1 MNHFDIAQCIVRGTH
16 NNLNKD
22 KTFSEHSFIY
32 KKTNERLQDILDIFS
47 DKENILCVIGSGDQ
61 ILNAIL
67 NRPQKIDAFDI
78 SIYPKYFLELKI
90 AAIKTLTREE
100 FIDFFINDINYKKED
115 YYDDLFYEKIIKE
128 LDGDV
133 RDFWKYLFDFNDWYD
148 IYNSMLFSTE
158 PVIKEYALVQNKYLN
173 EEEYYKLREILKTTK
188 INYIQSDILNLDIDD
203 NYDLIYLSNIIQ
215 YVDPKLY
222 KTKIE
227 GLSEKIRGII
237 VTYLFGG
244 LENALDF
251 FEGVQARSIETNSI
265 LIHQG
270 KNLVKRK

>member
-61 ILNAIL
+61 ILNALL
-67 NRPQKIDAFDI
+67 NKPKKIDAFDI

-100 FIDFFINDINYKKED
+100 FIQFFIEDINHYDAE
-115 YYDDLFYEKIIKE
+115 YYDDLFYEKIITE
-128 LDGDV
+128 LDEETK
-133 RDFWKYLFDFNDWYD
+133 DFWKYLFDFNDWYD

-158 PVIKEYALVQNKYLN
+158 PVIKEYALVQNKYL
-173 EEEYYKLREILKTTK
+173 EEQEYYKLREILNDTK
-188 INYIQSDILNLDIDD
+188 INYIQSDILNLDIEE

-215 YVDPKLY
+215 YVDPNLY
-222 KTKIE
+222 KSKIDNF
-227 GLSEKIRGII
+227 SEKTRGII

-244 LENALDF
+244 YEKALEF
-251 FEGVQARSIETNSI
+251 FKESSGRQIDTNSI

-270 KNLVKRK
+270 KKLVKRK

>member
-1 MNHFDIAQCIVRGTH
+1 MNHFDIAQSIVRGTH
-16 NNLNKD
+16 NCFNKD
-22 KTFSEHSFIY
+22 KTFTEHSFIY

-47 DKENILCVIGSGDQ
+47 DKDKILCVIGSGDQ
-61 ILNAIL
+61 ILNALL